1 MLDKFI
7 NRVYN
12 EAVIKRGAK
21 QAAGLQK
28 PKKGVVTMSKAMKI
42 VSKMIPAAHEENKAA
57 HKLSEGLC
65 RFANESVDT
74 DRTYL
79 NVNGYVMSVRL
90 PY

>member
-1 MLDKFI
+1 
-7 NRVYN
+7 
-12 EAVIKRGAK
+12 
-21 QAAGLQK
+21 
-28 PKKGVVTMSKAMKI
+28 MSKAMKI
-42 VSKMIPAAHEENKAA
+42 VSKMIPAAHEENMAA

>member
-1 MLDKFI
+1 
-7 NRVYN
+7 
-12 EAVIKRGAK
+12 
-21 QAAGLQK
+21 
-28 PKKGVVTMSKAMKI
+28 MSKVIRFA
-42 VSKMIPAAHEENKAA
+42 SKVMGAHANQEAAQNAR
-57 HKLSEGLC
+57 LSEGLC

>member
-1 MLDKFI
+1 
-7 NRVYN
+7 
-12 EAVIKRGAK
+12 
-21 QAAGLQK
+21 
-28 PKKGVVTMSKAMKI
+28 MSKAMKI

-57 HKLSEGLC
+57 HKLSEGLS
-65 RFANESVDT
+65 RFANKSV